1 MFIPESRVTHES
13 TYNWFLLIFHLRLSA
28 EVFCDSVVQM
38 REDYKVDG
46 IDLDI
51 EDGGTNAEIQT
62 HLLKS
67 CREKLGPDFLIT

>member
-1 MFIPESRVTHES
+1 MDVP
-13 TYNWFLLIFHLRLSA
+13 
-28 EVFCDSVVQM
+28 
-38 REDYKVDG
+38 KVDG

-51 EDGGTNAEIQT
+51 EDGGTNAKIQT

>member
-1 MFIPESRVTHES
+1 M
-13 TYNWFLLIFHLRLSA
+13 
-28 EVFCDSVVQM
+28 VQM

-51 EDGGTNAEIQT
+51 EDGGTNAQIQT